1 MVARSHRPRRHLRI
15 VHRPT
20 GAVVAEG
27 PIGWGITPFDSG
39 YYVARRYLREGRFKP
54 NFLPGV
60 CIYKGLYVGMN
71 YRSPAGERTWGLG
84 WLYFLPNPLFP
95 FIWFR
100 LAVPRHHPELSITE
114 FTSPA

>member
-1 MVARSHRPRRHLRI
+1 MVARSRRPRRHLRI